1 MLVFR
6 GVTGVIALPNG
17 HFMAFKMRLLS
28 IWNPN
33 DRCFV
38 WKGPSF
44 GGFQPQNGGQTGS
57 RYLLTGVIHQLE
69 FFFLVF
75 WRLAGCHHPQTED
88 GTLTWRNSFFE
99 STPKRWALEQFWTWW
114 IKEKVTMPLFKPT
127 QHSPGPLRNWDPVNG
142 PGELV
147 VKGSPWGVKQE
158 TTFFLG
164 PLASQMTRFWM
175 SIFCKSHLDW
185 TVSIYTRYIRKT
197 SWDMAMYGSSAWH
210 PDEALVFGVGA
221 WCKRCLRSDYPS
233 TQVAPTKIE
242 ENCLALLLWEVHYTR
257 PISEERPSRL

>member
-1 MLVFR
+1 
-6 GVTGVIALPNG
+6 
-17 HFMAFKMRLLS
+17 
-28 IWNPN
+28 
-33 DRCFV
+33 
-38 WKGPSF
+38 
-44 GGFQPQNGGQTGS
+44 
-57 RYLLTGVIHQLE
+57 
-69 FFFLVF
+69 
-75 WRLAGCHHPQTED
+75 
-88 GTLTWRNSFFE
+88 
-99 STPKRWALEQFWTWW
+99 
-114 IKEKVTMPLFKPT
+114 MPLFKPT

-147 VKGSPWGVKQE
+147 VKGSPWGAKQE
-158 TTFFLG
+158 TTFFWG

-197 SWDMAMYGSSAWH
+197 SWDMGMYGSSAWH